1 MSDIKKEL
9 DKKPAEVVARQL
21 VTWIRDKGLE
31 RTLEILGGDS
41 TASNTGWR
49 AGCEVRTPAKVCG
62 SQEDWRDSALQV
74 VDNRKHLPGLVD
86 QETWVGGGAVH
97 QVGDNCDLLGIC
109 LRPYVLPDKGE
120 ALLAGGA
127 LSCAA

>member
-41 TASNTGWR
+41 PASNTGWR
-49 AGCEVRTPAKVCG
+49 
-62 SQEDWRDSALQV
+62 
-74 VDNRKHLPGLVD
+74 
-86 QETWVGGGAVH
+86 GGIIFWIEK
-97 QVGDNCDLLGIC
+97 LLGRKLHSLIC
-109 LRPYVLPDKGE
+109 M
-120 ALLAGGA
+120 ALTNEGISYRRRMEKPTPKRDFLVFPA
-127 LSCAA
+127 SY